1 MSASTRLASN
11 TARIAL
17 ACLLW
22 TLAGCQEEHKPA
34 GQPSAAPAAKPQI
47 ALVMKTLT
55 NPFFAEME
63 RGARQAAAEDGAD
76 IVVKTASKETSIDQ
90 QVGIIDGLVRDK
102 VAAIVI
108 APGDSVRLIP
118 PLKAAQDA
126 GIVVINVDNRL
137 DAAFAKKLGFKVP
150 PFISV
155 DNEQAAYAVTRR
167 LIAALPAD
175 AGRTGKIE
183 AAVIEGI
190 PDANNS
196 AERKAGAL
204 KAFAETPNIDVV
216 AVASGNWRIEEGYA
230 AARTIL
236 REHPHVKLI
245 FCANDMMALGVLRY
259 LADSRTSGV
268 LIAGFDALPEARRAI
283 TAGALVASADQNARQ
298 QGYLGIKAATA
309 LLKGAAVEPATLLDA
324 TVIDNTNA
332 DVPTTPVSGPQ
343 VKVPEAK
350 VPEVTAPQVT
360 AP

>member
-1 MSASTRLASN
+1 MRSSGQLAWK
-11 TARIAL
+11 TAGIAL
-17 ACLLW
+17 VCLLW
-22 TLAGCQEEHKPA
+22 ALAGCKEERKPE
-34 GQPSAAPAAKPQI
+34 QAAHGAPPAAKPQI

-63 RGARQAAAEDGAD
+63 RGARQAAAEEGAD
-76 IVVKTASKETSIDQ
+76 IVVKTASKETSIAQ

-118 PLKAAQDA
+118 PLKRAQDA
-126 GIVVINVDNRL
+126 GIVVVNVDNRL
-137 DAAFAKKLGFKVP
+137 DAAFAQKRGFKLP

-175 AGRTGKIE
+175 ARDAGKIE

-190 PDANNS
+190 PDAANS

-204 KAFAETPNIDVV
+204 KAFAETPNIEVV

-230 AARTIL
+230 TARSIL

-259 LADSRTSGV
+259 LADSRTGGV
-268 LIAGFDALPEARRAI
+268 LVAGFDALPEARRAI
-283 TAGALVASADQNARQ
+283 AAGTLVASADQNARQ
-298 QGYLGIKAATA
+298 QGYLGVKAAMTS
-309 LLKGAAVEPATLLDA
+309 LKGAPVEPATLLDA
-324 TVIDNTNA
+324 TVIDGSNA
-332 DVPTTPVSGPQ
+332 GGPKTPVSGSEMTAPQ
-343 VKVPEAK
+343 G
-350 VPEVTAPQVT
+350 TAPQVT